1 MSAFSFYLITDIH
14 YYAHS
19 LGITGKAYEA
29 RSHSDQKC
37 LAETV
42 PIFDAVTDKLIADP
56 EIDTVLIAGDV
67 THNGQRDSHIEFEK
81 KLRRLTDAGKKVR
94 MITAS
99 HDVKKEPDG
108 YHGDRKVVVDGVS
121 REIFP
126 TLYAPYGFS
135 DAIAYEP
142 VSQSYV
148 SQLAPGIRLLALNDD
163 GNLRSFS
170 GATTETVRWYMD
182 QVEKAHAAGEHLF
195 VMSHH
200 PVLPPSPVYP
210 LMSEKDMIANH
221 DGVARRFA
229 DAGVDLMFTGHTHMQ
244 HINLL
249 TTDSGNRFYEVNTG
263 SVVGYP
269 GPIRKVTLSPGK
281 AEIVTEHIDHFDWD
295 LKGMTVDE
303 YLRSHF
309 EYMIRDI
316 LYSVGHDIEHFKELA
331 RGFSMSPGTVD
342 RLRPLLKAVGH
353 ILDTFTLGR
362 LGKLAHIQVDP
373 SVKDMLVKDL
383 ALELICF
390 LYAGDPPYSPDTPVY
405 QAVMPAADRLTAL
418 LKKFAP
424 DSRLVSQL
432 PAVLKSLLYNSGI
445 PDNNAVLEIGYGVN
459 RS

>member
-1 MSAFSFYLITDIH
+1 MNPFSFYLITDIH

-37 LAETV
+37 LAESV
-42 PIFDAVTDKLIADP
+42 PILDAVIDKLIADP
-56 EIDTVLIAGDV
+56 EIDTILIAGDV
-67 THNGQRDSHIEFEK
+67 THNGQRASHIEFEQ
-81 KLRRLTDAGKKVR
+81 KLRRLTAAGKKVR
-94 MITAS
+94 LITAS
-99 HDVKKEPDG
+99 HDVKKDPDG
-108 YHGDRKVVVDGVS
+108 YRGDQKIVVEGVS

-126 TLYAPYGFS
+126 TLYGPYGFQ

-142 VSQSYV
+142 ESQSYV

-163 GNLRSFS
+163 GNLRTFS

-182 QVEKAHAAGEHLF
+182 QVEKAHAAGDYIF

-210 LMSEKDMIANH
+210 LMSEHDMITNH

-229 DAGVDLMFTGHTHMQ
+229 DAGVDLIFTGHTHMQ

-249 TTDSGNRFYEVNTG
+249 TTAAGNRFYEVNTG
-263 SVVGYP
+263 SIVGYP

-281 AEIVTEHIDHFDWD
+281 AEITTEHIDHFDWD
-295 LKGMTVDE
+295 LQGMTVEE
-303 YLRSHF
+303 YLRDHF

-316 LYSVGHDIEHFKELA
+316 LYSIGHDIEHFKELA
-331 RGFSMSPGTVD
+331 RGFSMSPKTVD
-342 RLRPLLKAVGH
+342 KLRPLLKAVGH

-362 LGKLAHIQVDP
+362 LGKLARVPVDP
-373 SVKDMLVKDL
+373 SVRDMLVKDL
-383 ALELICF
+383 ALELICY
-390 LYAGDPPYSPDTPVY
+390 LYAGDPPYTPQTPVY
-405 QAVMPAADRLTAL
+405 QAVMPAAGKLAAV

-424 DSRLVSQL
+424 DNRLLEQL
-432 PAVLKSLLYNSGI
+432 PTVLESLLYNSGI
-445 PDNNAVLEIGYGVN
+445 PDNHAVLEIGYAV
-459 RS
+459 R

>member
-1 MSAFSFYLITDIH
+1 MDSFSFYLITDIH
-14 YYAHS
+14 YYAQS

-29 RSHSDQKC
+29 CSHADQKC
-37 LAETV
+37 LAETG
-42 PIFDAVTDKLIADP
+42 PILDAVINKLIADR

-67 THNGQRDSHIEFEK
+67 THNGQKASHIEFEQ
-81 KLRRLTDAGKKVR
+81 KLRRLTAAGKKVR
-94 MITAS
+94 LITAS
-99 HDVKKEPDG
+99 HDVKEKPDG
-108 YHGDRKVVVDGVS
+108 YSGDQKLVVEGVN
-121 REIFP
+121 REILP

-142 VSQSYV
+142 ESQSYV

-182 QVEKAHAAGEHLF
+182 QIEKAHEAGDYIF

-210 LMSEKDMIANH
+210 LFSEKDMIFNH
-221 DGVARRFA
+221 DAVARRFA
-229 DAGVDLMFTGHTHMQ
+229 DAGVDLIFTGHTHMQ
-244 HINLL
+244 HINQI
-249 TTDSGNRFYEVNTG
+249 TTEKGNVFYEVNTG

-269 GPIRKVTLSPGK
+269 NPIRKVTFTPGK
-281 AEIVTEHIDHFDWD
+281 AEIVTEHIDSFDWD
-295 LKGMTVDE
+295 LGGKTVNE
-303 YLRSHF
+303 YLKDHF

-331 RGFSMSPGTVD
+331 RGFSMSAATVD
-342 RLRPLLKAVGH
+342 KLRPLLKVVGR

-362 LGKLAHIQVDP
+362 LGRIARVPVDP

-383 ALELICF
+383 VLEMICY

-405 QAVMPAADRLTAL
+405 QAVVPAADKLAAKLKKVAPDVKLIDQLPEVLRAL
-418 LKKFAP
+418 LH
-424 DSRLVSQL
+424 
-432 PAVLKSLLYNSGI
+432 NGGI
-445 PDNNAVLEIGYGVN
+445 PDNNAVLKIGYGI
-459 RS
+459 